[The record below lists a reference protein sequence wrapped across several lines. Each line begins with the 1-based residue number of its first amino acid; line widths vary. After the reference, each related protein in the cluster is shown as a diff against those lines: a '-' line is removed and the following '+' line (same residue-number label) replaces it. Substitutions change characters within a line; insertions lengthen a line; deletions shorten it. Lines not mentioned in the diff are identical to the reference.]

1 MNILEQEDQL
11 KGMPD
16 SMLLMEMEQPSG
28 MYPPFLV
35 ASEQQ
40 RRNTMRENYAASEE
54 QPTTTVVEREYQKG
68 LASAMPPSSPAP
80 VAPNSLPPPI
90 PVGGLSQG
98 SMGAG
103 DLVMANTGGQFPD
116 LSGDGKITKKDILMG
131 RGVVTMDTG
140 RQIPPS
146 GRNHA
151 IGRMILESR
160 GEDWRNYQ
168 DDYVESL
175 GREQAEQYYALPED
189 SGLGALVQRPRAETI
204 SLEELR
210 ENQIS
215 APDMINR
222 YSLASEYGQPFGG
235 PGAEEPPTK
244 FESFIEDIRG
254 RVQDSPTQQL
264 SEYERSLMKPS
275 VLRALEA
282 REGAKAGIDILGD
295 VTDYGLEGL
304 GSVADFGTVF
314 ATGDPDDPA
323 GQREEALGEVVEG
336 GGNFLTRYLPNKFQ
350 NLMYTGEDSPSLD
363 EQFMSQAGDI
373 MDAVSGVAGDV
384 TSRGGVLVDELEKG
398 NAGELF
404 DGLMRGFTG
413 FFEDEDA
420 PAAVREESNVSENP
434 SVKTD
439 AARAG
444 FPTSS
449 QETIMQNILAGGPQQ
464 PDFVGGNMVADSLV
478 RNAVRE
484 GIDEGLG
491 IGEESMINLEDA
503 YGRFDTAQ
511 AEQTANLRDLI
522 GRTRQEAKDRAFY
535 MGLAALGAGIA
546 KGDMAGGMDKA
557 VEIASDITA
566 RGEASIAPLEAAAA
580 TQPAQAA
587 KDRIDALAAI
597 ARADATFQ
605 NVRAQLVRE
614 GGLDRRSYNQ
624 LRGYAL
630 RAAQQAVENLEYA
643 EGLDT
648 PEAVAKAINQIADQM
663 MGEYAPLMQPT
674 GSDLFIPNADGSFR
688 YVGEMPQ

>member
-1 MNILEQEDQL
+1 
-11 KGMPD
+11 
-16 SMLLMEMEQPSG
+16 MES
-28 MYPPFLV
+28 
-35 ASEQQ
+35 
-40 RRNTMRENYAASEE
+40 
-54 QPTTTVVEREYQKG
+54 
-68 LASAMPPSSPAP
+68 
-80 VAPNSLPPPI
+80 
-90 PVGGLSQG
+90 
-98 SMGAG
+98 
-103 DLVMANTGGQFPD
+103 
-116 LSGDGKITKKDILMG
+116 
-131 RGVVTMDTG
+131 
-140 RQIPPS
+140 
-146 GRNHA
+146 
-151 IGRMILESR
+151 
-160 GEDWRNYQ
+160 
-168 DDYVESL
+168 
-175 GREQAEQYYALPED
+175 
-189 SGLGALVQRPRAETI
+189 
-204 SLEELR
+204 
-210 ENQIS
+210 
-215 APDMINR
+215 
-222 YSLASEYGQPFGG
+222 
-235 PGAEEPPTK
+235 
-244 FESFIEDIRG
+244 FESGFQNLLD
-254 RVQDSPTQQL
+254 T
-264 SEYERSLMKPS
+264 
-275 VLRALEA
+275 
-282 REGAKAGIDILGD
+282 
-295 VTDYGLEGL
+295 YGEP
-304 GSVADFGTVF
+304 VADFI
-314 ATGDPDDPA
+314 DDPF
-323 GQREEALGEVVEG
+323 GLRG
-336 GGNFLTRYLPNKFQ
+336 YL
-350 NLMYTGEDSPSLD
+350 
-363 EQFMSQAGDI
+363 
-373 MDAVSGVAGDV
+373 
-384 TSRGGVLVDELEKG
+384 
-398 NAGELF
+398 
-404 DGLMRGFTG
+404 
-413 FFEDEDA
+413 EDA

-464 PDFVGGNMVADSLV
+464 PGFVGGNMVADSLV
-478 RNAVRE
+478 RDAVRE

-535 MGLAALGAGIA
+535 MGIAALGAGIA

-663 MGEYAPLMQPT
+663 MGEYAPLMENQLSEDFVINPLT
-674 GSDLFIPNADGSFR
+674 GNLQFR
-688 YVGEMPQ
+688 NTMPSQ